1 MIDAEATGARI
12 ETLLDASATGGRL
25 AQERAEELVRLVA
38 DLYGAGLARI
48 LDLLHEQG
56 ALTDRVLHALAGD
69 DLVAGLLLVHGLHPY
84 PLKTRITTALAPFRG
99 DVELLG
105 VGDDVVRLRLAPGGG
120 CGSAATRQAVEEAVL
135 AVAPEIA
142 VVEFA
147 ELAPVIPI
155 RSLFTRVGGTST

>member
-38 DLYGAGLARI
+38 DLYGAGLGRI
-48 LDLLHEQG
+48 LELLHEQG
-56 ALTDRVLHALAGD
+56 ALTDGVLHALAGD

-84 PLKTRITTALAPFRG
+84 PLRTRITTALAPFRG

-105 VGDDVVRLRLAPGGG
+105 VDDDVVRLRLAPGGG

-135 AVAPEIA
+135 AIAPEIA
-142 VVEFA
+142 TVEFA

-155 RSLFTRVGGTST
+155 RSLFTRVGGSPA